1 MTTFK
6 QAEKL
11 LQSVSRSEANK
22 KCYDNAMFLIESV
35 KSGAKNESILK
46 NIKSYI
52 DDCIK
57 LDNLAIEISELKSYD
72 KDDKSHKIAE
82 TIKKSRAADMAK
94 SRAKAD
100 FLRDVR
106 LTPKANENLNKL
118 CKELELNKTQV
129 INKLLEKNNWLFFN
143 QKMDFKA
150 T

>member
-1 MTTFK
+1 MTTLK

-22 KCYDNAMFLIESV
+22 KAYNNALFLIESV
-35 KSGAKNESILK
+35 KSGAKNESILN

-52 DDCIK
+52 DDCIR

-72 KDDKSHKIAE
+72 KDDKSHAIAE

-106 LTPKANENLNKL
+106 LTPKANEQLNKL
-118 CKELELNKTQV
+118 CEKMGLNKTQV
-129 INKLLEKNNWLFFN
+129 INKLLEEQEQLNLL
-143 QKMDFKA
+143 
-150 T
+150 